1 MFQTIPA
8 SVQARMHYLEEIDA
22 RDRQDGT
29 PRSQRLRQITPET
42 GRLLALLAASAPE
55 GELVEIG
62 TSAGYSTLW
71 LTLAARIRGQTICT
85 FELDPEKARI
95 ARETFTLAEVESQV
109 ELRVEDAHVGLKT
122 LDQIGFCFMDL
133 DKEYYQACYDIV
145 VPRLVRGGFLL
156 ADNAISHANELDSFL
171 ENVSGDTRVDS
182 IVIPIGKGGLFC
194 RRINS

>member
-109 ELRVEDAHVGLKT
+109 ELRVEDARVGLKT

-156 ADNAISHANELDSFL
+156 ADNAISHANELVSFL

-194 RRINS
+194 RRIIS

>member
-109 ELRVEDAHVGLKT
+109 ELRVEDARVGLKT

-156 ADNAISHANELDSFL
+156 ADNAISHVNELVSFL

>member
-85 FELDPEKARI
+85 FELDPEKAQI

-109 ELRVEDAHVGLKT
+109 ELRVEDARVGLKT

>member
-8 SVQARMHYLEEIDA
+8 SVQARMHYLEEIDT

-95 ARETFTLAEVESQV
+95 ARETFTIAEVESQV
-109 ELRVEDAHVGLKT
+109 ELRVEDARVGLKS

-156 ADNAISHANELDSFL
+156 ADNAISHANELVSFL
-171 ENVSGDTRVDS
+171 ENVSGDTRIDS

>member
-109 ELRVEDAHVGLKT
+109 ELRVEDARVGLKT

-194 RRINS
+194 RRIIS

>member
-109 ELRVEDAHVGLKT
+109 ELRVEDARVGLKT

>member
-8 SVQARMHYLEEIDA
+8 SVQARMHYLEEIDT

-95 ARETFTLAEVESQV
+95 ARETFTVAEVESQV
-109 ELRVEDAHVGLKT
+109 ELRVEDARVGLKT

-156 ADNAISHANELDSFL
+156 ADNAISHANELVSFL

>member
-109 ELRVEDAHVGLKT
+109 ELRVEDARVGLKT
-122 LDQIGFCFMDL
+122 QDQIGFCFMDL

>member
-8 SVQARMHYLEEIDA
+8 SVQARMHYLEEIDT

-95 ARETFTLAEVESQV
+95 ARETFTVAEVESQV
-109 ELRVEDAHVGLKT
+109 ELRVEDARMGLKT

-156 ADNAISHANELDSFL
+156 ADNAISHANELVSFL

>member
-109 ELRVEDAHVGLKT
+109 ELRVEDARVGLKT

-156 ADNAISHANELDSFL
+156 ADNAISHANELVSFL

>member
-8 SVQARMHYLEEIDA
+8 SVQARMHYLEEIDT

-71 LTLAARIRGQTICT
+71 LTLAARIRGQTIYT

-95 ARETFTLAEVESQV
+95 ARETFTVAEVESQV
-109 ELRVEDAHVGLKT
+109 ELCVEDARVGLKS
-122 LDQIGFCFMDL
+122 LDQISFCFMDL

-156 ADNAISHANELDSFL
+156 ADNAISHANELVSFL